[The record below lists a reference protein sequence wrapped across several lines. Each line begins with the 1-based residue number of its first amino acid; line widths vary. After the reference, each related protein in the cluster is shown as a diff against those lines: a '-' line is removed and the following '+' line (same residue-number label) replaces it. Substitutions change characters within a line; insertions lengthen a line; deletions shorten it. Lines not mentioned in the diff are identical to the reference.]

1 MSVPVV
7 AKCLDCGHNEIF
19 NQLTPACS
27 RCGSLWREAL
37 YDFASA
43 MKTFQSGLV
52 SRPFNLWRY
61 QELLP
66 VEPPPASLQL
76 GEGGTPLLHAVNLG
90 SMLGNPNIYIK
101 DERQNPTSSFKDRQ
115 AAVAIASY
123 RNAGTN
129 ELVVASTGNVAIAYS
144 AFAARSGMRLWAF
157 LTSLVPSEKM
167 REVAIYGTKVVKV
180 TGTYDQAKQLAEQ
193 FAKTRNLAL
202 DLGSRSI
209 PCVEGMKTLA
219 FEICEQLGSPA
230 LYASKR
236 SENLSGAW
244 IAPDWYFQSVS
255 GGMGP
260 LGVIKGFSE
269 LKQMSLI
276 SQIPHMAIVQV
287 SGCSPMVDAWE
298 KGLRIA
304 DPVESPQTLIAT
316 LATGDPGRTYTE
328 LRTRMLDY
336 TGGTFC
342 KVTDEEAFR
351 AMHLL
356 AKMEGISVEPAAA
369 VAFAGLIKQIRAGK
383 IRSHEVVVV
392 NCSGHTMPVESHIL
406 GDLTD
411 KQAEAQVNHMDR
423 NPEEGLLSAL
433 NTISLDRYPRIA
445 IVDDEPNVRRLVKR
459 ILQSQGNY
467 TLFEAE
473 DGRHA
478 VELIQR
484 ELPDLIILD
493 LMMPEMD
500 GFSVMDILQKEKTT
514 RDIPIIVITAK
525 ELTRNEKMRLQ
536 GRIQALLQK
545 GDFVSEE
552 LLDEV
557 KSVIK

>member
-1 MSVPVV
+1 
-7 AKCLDCGHNEIF
+7 
-19 NQLTPACS
+19 
-27 RCGSLWREAL
+27 
-37 YDFASA
+37 
-43 MKTFQSGLV
+43 
-52 SRPFNLWRY
+52 
-61 QELLP
+61 
-66 VEPPPASLQL
+66 
-76 GEGGTPLLHAVNLG
+76 
-90 SMLGNPNIYIK
+90 
-101 DERQNPTSSFKDRQ
+101 
-115 AAVAIASY
+115 
-123 RNAGTN
+123 
-129 ELVVASTGNVAIAYS
+129 
-144 AFAARSGMRLWAF
+144 
-157 LTSLVPSEKM
+157 
-167 REVAIYGTKVVKV
+167 
-180 TGTYDQAKQLAEQ
+180 
-193 FAKTRNLAL
+193 
-202 DLGSRSI
+202 
-209 PCVEGMKTLA
+209 
-219 FEICEQLGSPA
+219 
-230 LYASKR
+230 
-236 SENLSGAW
+236 
-244 IAPDWYFQSVS
+244 
-255 GGMGP
+255 MG
-260 LGVIKGFSE
+260 
-269 LKQMSLI
+269 
-276 SQIPHMAIVQV
+276 
-287 SGCSPMVDAWE
+287 

>member
-1 MSVPVV
+1 
-7 AKCLDCGHNEIF
+7 
-19 NQLTPACS
+19 
-27 RCGSLWREAL
+27 
-37 YDFASA
+37 
-43 MKTFQSGLV
+43 MKSFQSGLE

-61 QELLP
+61 EELLP
-66 VEPPPASLQL
+66 VEPPPVSLQL

-115 AAVAIASY
+115 AALAIASY
-123 RNAGTN
+123 RNAGIS

-144 AFAARSGMRLWAF
+144 AFAARAGLRLWAF

-209 PCVEGMKTLA
+209 PCIEGMKTLA
-219 FEICEQLGSPA
+219 FEICEQLSLPA
-230 LYASKR
+230 FKTSIDLDNS
-236 SENLSGAW
+236 SNGW

-276 SQIPHMAIVQV
+276 SQIPRLAIVQV

-298 KGLRIA
+298 KNLYTA
-304 DPVESPQTLIAT
+304 TPVESPQTLIAT

-328 LRTRMLDY
+328 LSNRMLNNN
-336 TGGTFC
+336 GGIFC

-411 KQAEAQVNHMDR
+411 KQVETKVNTIDR

-445 IVDDEPNVRRLVKR
+445 IIDDEPNVRRLVRR

-493 LMMPEMD
+493 LMMPELD

-536 GRIQALLQK
+536 GRIQGLLQK